1 MDSIDK
7 LIDNYTGCYNQIKG
21 YKKLTMNK
29 NYGNKHKPVLQ
40 ERLSTRG
47 SPGNEKRTSPYY
59 KATQITQKSELGSH
73 QSYLQAKHDQRR
85 SSADEIMKLT
95 PQDQNMLVLP
105 RVRLQQKVGSIEI
118 NAKQRLNLKR
128 DSSKVGLEAPR
139 PIKIQESVLKEY
151 ANSMQRHERRQIT
164 ALMVN
169 DISRRK
175 RIMNNHRLDQIEGQ
189 MVQR

>member
-1 MDSIDK
+1 MKRD
-7 LIDNYTGCYNQIKG
+7 
-21 YKKLTMNK
+21 
-29 NYGNKHKPVLQ
+29 YGNKHKPVLQ
-40 ERLSTRG
+40 EKLNTGG
-47 SPGNEKRTSPYY
+47 SPSNEKRTSPYH

-73 QSYLQAKHDQRR
+73 QSYLQAKQDQRR
-85 SSADEIMKLT
+85 SSADEIVKLT

-105 RVRLQQKVGSIEI
+105 KVRLQQKVGSIEI
-118 NAKQRLNLKR
+118 TAKQRLNLKR